1 MLRTISPLRYPGGK
15 SRISNFME
23 DLVLLNNLEN
33 STLYEMYAGGA
44 GASLNL
50 LFNGMVSSIVLN
62 DLDYHIYAFWHSIIF
77 RTEEFIEKIE
87 TTNIDM
93 DSWRIQKEIYL
104 AYEDYDI
111 LEVGFSSF
119 FLNRCNR
126 SGVFNAGPIGG
137 QNQTGNYKIDVR
149 FNKKNLIDRIES
161 IAEKQD
167 QITITNRESIEF
179 LRELFKENNE
189 GVFVFL
195 DPPYYVQG
203 ENLYFNFYKDENHL
217 ALSSLLKENNN
228 KNWFLTYDN
237 SDRIK
242 ELYLNQKAAYLP
254 MTYTLQ
260 DKKKSKEVMI
270 FSDALHL
277 PKSLRLGKKT
287 NPIALISS

>member
-15 SRISNFME
+15 SRLSNFME
-23 DLVLLNNLEN
+23 DLILLNNLEN
-33 STLYEMYAGGA
+33 SVLYEMYAGGA

-62 DLDYHIYAFWHSIIF
+62 DLDYHIYAFWYSILNN
-77 RTEEFIEKIE
+77 TENFINKIE
-87 TTNIDM
+87 STNIDM
-93 DSWRIQKEIYL
+93 DSWRMQKEIYL
-104 AYEDYDI
+104 AYENHDI

-137 QNQTGNYKIDVR
+137 QDQTGNYKIDVR
-149 FNKKNLIDRIES
+149 FNKKNLIERIEA
-161 IAEKQD
+161 IAEKKD
-167 QITITNRESIEF
+167 KIRITNRESIEF
-179 LRELFKENNE
+179 LQELFQGNNE
-189 GVFVFL
+189 DSFIFL

-203 ENLYFNFYKDENHL
+203 ENLYFNFYDDENHL
-217 ALSSLLKENNN
+217 ALSLLLKNNNN

-242 ELYLNQKAAYLP
+242 ELYSNQKTAYLP

-270 FSDALHL
+270 FSNRLHV